1 MRWVNEIPQVIY
13 DREHALE
20 DQELMDLRPQM
31 RLQLRSL
38 KRQALPVRTQPR
50 PATTITVRLMS
61 LGVGPNTSEGIL
73 PPTYRGQRKTGAH
86 AFATVWSA
94 RADIPF
100 GESFGLRLGHS
111 TNLDVRWQVHS
122 VLLIVPC
129 FCQAA
134 TIDQP
139 WHLDTWPYCL
149 RYSRPFEGTIRSH
162 TSPAHVEAVSRFYGP
177 SCFSGLGKA

>member
-1 MRWVNEIPQVIY
+1 MRWVNEIPQVIS

-20 DQELMDLRPQM
+20 EQELMDLRPQM

-50 PATTITVRLMS
+50 PATTVAVRLMS

-100 GESFGLRLGHS
+100 GESFGLRQGHS
-111 TNLDVRWQVHS
+111 TNIRRRVAGPLGAPHCTMFFPGCYNRSALASGYLVILSS
-122 VLLIVPC
+122 V
-129 FCQAA
+129 
-134 TIDQP
+134 
-139 WHLDTWPYCL
+139 
-149 RYSRPFEGTIRSH
+149 
-162 TSPAHVEAVSRFYGP
+162 
-177 SCFSGLGKA
+177 